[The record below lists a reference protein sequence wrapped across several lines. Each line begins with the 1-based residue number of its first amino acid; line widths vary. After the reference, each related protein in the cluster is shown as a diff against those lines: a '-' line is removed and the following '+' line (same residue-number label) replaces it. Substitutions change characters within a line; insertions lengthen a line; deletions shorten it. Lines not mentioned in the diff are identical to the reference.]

1 MMKTPV
7 KLRKL
12 NIVSSCMYCSLL
24 DFCEMKVEGGGGR
37 MCNGRWPQDPYGG
50 SLLILP
56 NLYVM
61 LAFIVSP

>member
-1 MMKTPV
+1 MKNHLV
-7 KLRKL
+7 WDE
-12 NIVSSCMYCSLL
+12 S
-24 DFCEMKVEGGGGR
+24 GR
-37 MCNGRWPQDPYGG
+37 RRRMFKGRWPQDPYGG